1 MNMHDSTPN
10 KSTKFKQPE
19 KGISQDQEE
28 MSHSGRPDLHYS
40 SALTSLVPLAK
51 LFSLYFFICSVA
63 GTIIPITK
71 GFCEDFKR

>member
-1 MNMHDSTPN
+1 MTALQIKAQNSNNQRREFH
-10 KSTKFKQPE
+10 
-19 KGISQDQEE
+19 KGKK